1 MDKFFNISEK
11 GSSVKTEIFAGLTTF
26 LTMSYIIFVNP
37 EMLGKAGMDTGSVLV
52 ATCIASAM
60 GSLLIGLMANYPFA
74 QAPGMGLNAFF
85 VYTVVLGLG
94 YTWQQGLAIVFISGI
109 IFLVLTL
116 TGLRKSIID
125 AIPSNL
131 KFAIA
136 PGIGLFIAL
145 IGLKNSG
152 IVNMDG
158 PVLDLGD
165 VRSAPVLLG
174 IIGFVL
180 LSALMVLKVQGAM
193 LWAIIATTLI
203 GIPMGVTQLP
213 DTYSFAEISLAETAF
228 QLDIAGLFT
237 PPEGETVW
245 GMTLT
250 AILVIM
256 SFTLVDLFDTFG
268 TLIGTASKGNLLDE
282 DGNLP
287 RMEKALLADA
297 GATLLGSL
305 LGTSTVTTYIES
317 GSGIV
322 AGGRTGLTAVSAA
335 GFFLL
340 AIFLAPIAGMIPAG
354 ATSPV
359 LIMVGLLMLDSIKK
373 INLDDLESSIP
384 ALLLIIFMPFTYSI
398 ANGIA
403 IGMMFYVFIQVL
415 RGKGRQVHPIL
426 YVLVAL
432 FVLRYVLIQ

>member
-1 MDKFFNISEK
+1 MDKFFQLSQK
-11 GSSVKTEIFAGLTTF
+11 GSNVRTEIIAGLTTF

-37 EMLGKAGMDTGSVLV
+37 EMLGKTGMDTGAVLV
-52 ATCIASAM
+52 ATCIASAI
-60 GSLLIGLMANYPFA
+60 GSLLIGLLANYPFA

-85 VYTVVLGLG
+85 VYTVVMGLG
-94 YTWQQGLAIVFISGI
+94 YTWQQGLAIVFLSGL
-109 IFLVLTL
+109 IFILLTV

-125 AIPSNL
+125 AIPANL

-145 IGLKNSG
+145 IGLKNAG
-152 IVNMDG
+152 IVNMEG

-165 VRSAPVLLG
+165 VSSAPVLLG

-180 LSALMVLKVQGAM
+180 LTALMVMQVRFAM
-193 LWAIIATTLI
+193 LWAILGTTLL

-213 DTYSFAEISLAETAF
+213 DSYSFSEISLSETAF
-228 QLDIAGLFT
+228 QLDLAGLFT
-237 PPEGETVW
+237 PPAGQSSAS
-245 GMTLT
+245 MILT
-250 AILVIM
+250 AILVIL

-268 TLIGTASKGNLLDE
+268 TLIGTAAKGDLLDK

-297 GATLLGSL
+297 SATLIGSL

-335 GFFLL
+335 IFFLL
-340 AIFLAPIAGMIPAG
+340 AIFLAPVAGIVPAA

-359 LIMVGLLMLDSIKK
+359 LIMVGLLMLESIQK
-373 INLDDLESSIP
+373 IDLGDLESSVP

-403 IGMMFYVFIQVL
+403 IGMMFFVLVNVFK
-415 RGKGRQVHPIL
+415 GKAKEVHPIL
-426 YVLVAL
+426 YILVLL
-432 FVLRYVLIQ
+432 FVLQYVMI

>member
-1 MDKFFNISEK
+1 MDKFFQLSQK
-11 GSSVKTEIFAGLTTF
+11 GSNVRTEIIAGLTTF

-37 EMLGKAGMDTGSVLV
+37 EMLGKTGMDTGAVLV
-52 ATCIASAM
+52 ATCIASAI
-60 GSLLIGLMANYPFA
+60 GSLLIGLLANYPFA

-85 VYTVVLGLG
+85 VYTVVMGLG
-94 YTWQQGLAIVFISGI
+94 YTWQQGLAIVFLSGV
-109 IFLVLTL
+109 IFILLTV

-125 AIPSNL
+125 AIPANL

-145 IGLKNSG
+145 IGLKNAG
-152 IVNMDG
+152 IVNMEG

-165 VRSAPVLLG
+165 VNSAPILLG

-180 LSALMVLKVQGAM
+180 LTALMVMKVRFSM
-193 LWAIIATTLI
+193 LWAILGTTLL

-213 DTYSFAEISLAETAF
+213 DSYSFSEISLSETAF
-228 QLDIAGLFT
+228 QLDLAGLFT
-237 PPEGETVW
+237 PPEGQSSA
-245 GMTLT
+245 GMILT
-250 AILVIM
+250 AILVIL

-268 TLIGTASKGNLLDE
+268 TLIGTAAKGDLLDE
-282 DGNLP
+282 NGNLP

-297 GATLLGSL
+297 SATLIGSL

-335 GFFLL
+335 VFFLL
-340 AIFLAPIAGMIPAG
+340 AIFLAPIAGIVPAA

-359 LIMVGLLMLDSIKK
+359 LIMVGLLMLESIQK
-373 INLDDLESSIP
+373 IDLSDLGTSVP

-403 IGMMFYVFIQVL
+403 IGMMFYVLVNVFK
-415 RGKGRQVHPIL
+415 GKAKTVHPIL
-426 YVLVAL
+426 YILVLL
-432 FVLRYVLIQ
+432 FVLQYVMI

>member
-1 MDKFFNISEK
+1 MDKFFQLSQK
-11 GSSVKTEIFAGLTTF
+11 GSNVRTEIIAGLTTF

-37 EMLGKAGMDTGSVLV
+37 EMLGKTGMDTGAVLV
-52 ATCIASAM
+52 ATCIASAI
-60 GSLLIGLMANYPFA
+60 GSLLIGLLANYPFA

-85 VYTVVLGLG
+85 VYTVVMGLG
-94 YTWQQGLAIVFISGI
+94 YSWQQGLAIVFLSGL
-109 IFLVLTL
+109 IFILLTV

-125 AIPSNL
+125 AIPANL

-145 IGLKNSG
+145 IGLKNAG
-152 IVNMDG
+152 IVNMEG

-165 VRSAPVLLG
+165 VSSAPVLLG
-174 IIGFVL
+174 IIGFVIL
-180 LSALMVLKVQGAM
+180 TAFMVMKVRFAM
-193 LWAIIATTLI
+193 LWAILGTTLL

-213 DTYSFAEISLAETAF
+213 DSYSFSEISLSETAF
-228 QLDIAGLFT
+228 QLDLAGLFT
-237 PPEGETVW
+237 PPEGQSSA
-245 GMTLT
+245 GMILT
-250 AILVIM
+250 AVLVIL

-268 TLIGTASKGNLLDE
+268 TLIGTAAKGDLLDE
-282 DGNLP
+282 NGNLP

-297 GATLLGSL
+297 SATLIGSL

-335 GFFLL
+335 VFFLL
-340 AIFLAPIAGMIPAG
+340 AIFLAPVAGIVPAA

-359 LIMVGLLMLDSIKK
+359 LIMVGLLMLESIQK
-373 INLDDLESSIP
+373 IDLADLESSVP

-403 IGMMFYVFIQVL
+403 IGMMFFVLVNVFK
-415 RGKGRQVHPIL
+415 GKAKEVHPIL
-426 YVLVAL
+426 YILVLL
-432 FVLRYVLIQ
+432 FVLQYVMI

>member
-1 MDKFFNISEK
+1 MDKFFQLSQK
-11 GSSVKTEIFAGLTTF
+11 GSNVRTEIIAGLTTF

-37 EMLGKAGMDTGSVLV
+37 EMLGKTGMDTGAVLV
-52 ATCIASAM
+52 ATCIASAI
-60 GSLLIGLMANYPFA
+60 GSLLIGLLANYPFA

-85 VYTVVLGLG
+85 VYTVVMGLG
-94 YTWQQGLAIVFISGI
+94 YTWQQGLAIVFLSGL
-109 IFLVLTL
+109 IFILLTV

-125 AIPSNL
+125 AIPANL

-145 IGLKNSG
+145 IGLKNAG
-152 IVNMDG
+152 IVNMEG

-165 VRSAPVLLG
+165 VSSAPVLLG

-180 LSALMVLKVQGAM
+180 LTALMVMKVRFAM
-193 LWAIIATTLI
+193 LWAILGTTLL

-213 DTYSFAEISLAETAF
+213 DSYSFSEISLSETAF
-228 QLDIAGLFT
+228 QLDLAGLFT
-237 PPEGETVW
+237 PPEGQSSA
-245 GMTLT
+245 GMILT
-250 AILVIM
+250 AVLVIL

-268 TLIGTASKGNLLDE
+268 TLIGTAAKGDLLDK

-297 GATLLGSL
+297 SATLIGSL

-335 GFFLL
+335 AFFLL
-340 AIFLAPIAGMIPAG
+340 AIFLAPVAGIVPAA

-359 LIMVGLLMLDSIKK
+359 LIMVGLLMLESIQK
-373 INLDDLESSIP
+373 IDLGDLESSVP

-403 IGMMFYVFIQVL
+403 IGMMFFVLVNVFK
-415 RGKGRQVHPIL
+415 GKAKEVHPIL
-426 YVLVAL
+426 YILVLL
-432 FVLRYVLIQ
+432 FVLQYVMI

>member
-1 MDKFFNISEK
+1 MDKFFQLSQK
-11 GSSVKTEIFAGLTTF
+11 GSNVRTEIIAGLTTF

-37 EMLGKAGMDTGSVLV
+37 EMLGKTGMDTGAVLV
-52 ATCIASAM
+52 ATCIASAI
-60 GSLLIGLMANYPFA
+60 GSLLIGLLANYPFA

-85 VYTVVLGLG
+85 VYTVVMGLG
-94 YTWQQGLAIVFISGI
+94 YTWQQGLAIVFLSGL
-109 IFLVLTL
+109 IFILLTI

-125 AIPSNL
+125 AIPANL

-145 IGLKNSG
+145 IGLKNAG
-152 IVNMDG
+152 IVNMEG

-165 VRSAPVLLG
+165 VNSAPVLLG

-180 LSALMVLKVQGAM
+180 LTALMVMKVRFAM
-193 LWAIIATTLI
+193 LWAILGTTLL

-213 DTYSFAEISLAETAF
+213 DSYSFSEISLSETAF
-228 QLDIAGLFT
+228 QLDLAGLFT
-237 PPEGETVW
+237 PPEGQSGA
-245 GMTLT
+245 GMIFT
-250 AILVIM
+250 AILVIL

-268 TLIGTASKGNLLDE
+268 TLIGTAAKGDLLDE
-282 DGNLP
+282 NGNLP

-297 GATLLGSL
+297 SATLIGSL

-335 GFFLL
+335 VFFLL
-340 AIFLAPIAGMIPAG
+340 AIFLAPVAGIVPAA

-359 LIMVGLLMLDSIKK
+359 LIMVGLLMLESIQK
-373 INLDDLESSIP
+373 IDLSDLETSVP

-403 IGMMFYVFIQVL
+403 IGMMFYVLVNVF
-415 RGKGRQVHPIL
+415 KGNAKSVHPIL
-426 YVLVAL
+426 YILVLL
-432 FVLRYVLIQ
+432 FVLQYVMI

>member
-1 MDKFFNISEK
+1 MDKFFQLSQK
-11 GSSVKTEIFAGLTTF
+11 GSNVRTEIIAGLTTF

-37 EMLGKAGMDTGSVLV
+37 EMLGKTGMDTGAVLI
-52 ATCIASAM
+52 ATCIASAI
-60 GSLLIGLMANYPFA
+60 GSLLIGLLANYPFA

-85 VYTVVLGLG
+85 VYTVVMGLG
-94 YTWQQGLAIVFISGI
+94 YTWQQGLAIVFLSGL
-109 IFLVLTL
+109 IFILLTV

-125 AIPSNL
+125 AIPANL

-145 IGLKNSG
+145 IGLKNAG
-152 IVNMDG
+152 IVNMEG

-165 VRSAPVLLG
+165 VSSAPVLLG

-180 LSALMVLKVQGAM
+180 LTALMVMKVRFAM
-193 LWAIIATTLI
+193 LWAILGTTLL

-213 DTYSFAEISLAETAF
+213 DSYSFSKISLSETAF
-228 QLDIAGLFT
+228 QLDLAGLFT
-237 PPEGETVW
+237 PPEGQSSAS
-245 GMTLT
+245 MILT
-250 AILVIM
+250 AVLVIL

-268 TLIGTASKGNLLDE
+268 TLIGTAAKGDLLDK

-297 GATLLGSL
+297 SATLIGSL

-335 GFFLL
+335 AFFLL
-340 AIFLAPIAGMIPAG
+340 AIFLAPVAGIVPAA

-359 LIMVGLLMLDSIKK
+359 LIMVGLLMLESIQK
-373 INLDDLESSIP
+373 IDLGDLESSVP

-403 IGMMFYVFIQVL
+403 IGMMFFVLVNVFK
-415 RGKGRQVHPIL
+415 GKAKEVHPIL
-426 YVLVAL
+426 YILVLL
-432 FVLRYVLIQ
+432 FVLQYVMI

>member
-1 MDKFFNISEK
+1 MDKFFQLSQK
-11 GSSVKTEIFAGLTTF
+11 GSNVRTEIIAGLTTF

-37 EMLGKAGMDTGSVLV
+37 EMLGKTGMDTGAVLV
-52 ATCIASAM
+52 ATCIASAI
-60 GSLLIGLMANYPFA
+60 GSLLIGLLANYPFA

-85 VYTVVLGLG
+85 VYTVVMGLG
-94 YTWQQGLAIVFISGI
+94 YSWQQGLAIVFLSGL
-109 IFLVLTL
+109 IFILLTV

-125 AIPSNL
+125 AIPANL

-145 IGLKNSG
+145 IGLKNAG
-152 IVNMDG
+152 IVNMEG

-165 VRSAPVLLG
+165 VSSAPVLLG
-174 IIGFVL
+174 IIGFVIL
-180 LSALMVLKVQGAM
+180 TAFMVMKVRFAM
-193 LWAIIATTLI
+193 LWAILGTTLL

-213 DTYSFAEISLAETAF
+213 DSYSFSEISLSETAF
-228 QLDIAGLFT
+228 QLDLAGLFT
-237 PPEGETVW
+237 PPEGQSSA
-245 GMTLT
+245 GMILT
-250 AILVIM
+250 AVLVIL

-268 TLIGTASKGNLLDE
+268 TLIGTAAKGDLLDE
-282 DGNLP
+282 NGNLP

-297 GATLLGSL
+297 SATLIGSL

-335 GFFLL
+335 VFFLL
-340 AIFLAPIAGMIPAG
+340 AIFLAPVAGIVPAA

-359 LIMVGLLMLDSIKK
+359 LIMVGLLMLESIQK
-373 INLDDLESSIP
+373 IDLADLESSVP

-403 IGMMFYVFIQVL
+403 IGMMFFVLVNVFK
-415 RGKGRQVHPIL
+415 GKAREEHPIL
-426 YVLVAL
+426 YILVLL
-432 FVLRYVLIQ
+432 FVLQYVMI